1 MRDLDPNAR
10 ALLDEVRRF
19 YEEAE
24 PTHLYYRRSF
34 SRLYQ
39 LWRSYRGLRSEALAA
54 TNSDQVRD
62 VMAEARAGFGEPL
75 FIPMVFGIVETTV
88 PRMLSTEPRLLV
100 TPDDP
105 KSEDNVDGM
114 KLMVDRQQH
123 KTKFALAAQT
133 VAKSGLTYGLG
144 VGKTTWV
151 TTTKRTPVL
160 TQQLR
165 PQLDPQS
172 GQPVTQLVPVVDPAT
187 GMPRPDPSNPA
198 MPLMEAKPVL
208 VPTWVPSAPQDQVK
222 YSGPIFEGLDVF
234 DWIWDPDGYNAETNR
249 RCIHRLWLTDEE
261 CAARFDSGVWQ
272 LPAGWTLEDA
282 LRSGSRTRK
291 DEVWA
296 DRLAA
301 SGVDVVRGSERQ
313 IHEVWEYWG
322 PTTKPTVILD
332 QVAPVAHGDTPYW
345 HGEKPFQLFQPTEAM
360 HEMVGVGEIEPVED
374 LQREMN
380 VLRTQRRD
388 NAALVL
394 QRPFAY
400 FDGYLDPEQIEFAPG
415 KFWPMDGPPSELIF
429 PVPLQDIPFSS
440 YREEE
445 SLQADASRAV
455 GLSDSV
461 MGGDDQGAPETAT
474 GVQMVHAA
482 AGLRIQHKTRRF
494 EVMTVGPACEQW
506 VALNQQHVVEERVV
520 AGPPK
525 PGEGDREYSW
535 YRLGPNEL
543 AGSFSIEAEGGSMAP
558 QNEAVKLNEAV
569 QTYTMLR
576 PDPLVDPRKLLLDVF
591 RALGK
596 ANPESFLAPEMPQI
610 DPRALDLVR
619 DTLAEQHGVDPHEFE
634 ALVMEAMD
642 QVENGAQDQTFG
654 SVGDQVPES
663 RAAPTPQ
670 MQPA

>member
-1 MRDLDPNAR
+1 MQDLSPELR
-10 ALLDEVRRF
+10 ALKEEVCRF
-19 YEEAE
+19 YDEAE
-24 PTHLYYRRSF
+24 PTHLYYRRQF

-39 LWRSYRGLRSEALAA
+39 LWRSYRGLRAEALQA
-54 TNSDQVRD
+54 TSRDQVRD
-62 VMAEARAGFGEPL
+62 VLNEARAGFGEPL
-75 FIPMVFGIVETTV
+75 FIPMTFGIVETTV

-100 TPDDP
+100 TPADP
-105 KSEDNVDGM
+105 QSEDNVNGM

-123 KTKFALAAQT
+123 KTRFTLASQT
-133 VAKSGLTYGLG
+133 VAKSGLVYGLG
-144 VGKTTWV
+144 IGKTTWL

-165 PQLDPQS
+165 PQLDAS
-172 GQPVTQLVPVVDPAT
+172 GAPVMQMVPVIDPAT
-187 GMPRPDPSNPA
+187 QMPVPDPAQPGR
-198 MPLMEAKPVL
+198 PLLEAKPVL

-234 DWIWDPDGYNAETNR
+234 DFIWDPDGYNAETNR
-249 RCIHRLWLTDEE
+249 RCIHRLWLTDDE
-261 CAARFDSGVWQ
+261 CAARFESGVWQ
-272 LPAGWTLEDA
+272 LPEGWTLEDA
-282 LRSGSRTRK
+282 LRSGSRSRK

-296 DRLAA
+296 DRLSATGLDA
-301 SGVDVVRGSERQ
+301 RRTSEREL
-313 IHEVWEYWG
+313 HEVWEFWR
-322 PTTKPTVILD
+322 PTSEPTVVLD
-332 QVAPVAHGDTPYW
+332 REVPVAHGPAPFW
-345 HGEKPFQLFQPTEAM
+345 HGDKPFQFFQPTEVM
-360 HEMVGVGEIEPVED
+360 HEMVGIGEIEPIED

-400 FDGYLDPEQIEFAPG
+400 FDGYLDPDQIDFAPG

-445 SLQADASRAV
+445 SMNADASRAV

-461 MGGDDQGAPETAT
+461 MGGEDAGAPETAT

-482 AGLRIQHKTRRF
+482 AGLRISHKTRRF

-506 VALNQQHVVEERVV
+506 VSLNQQHVIEERIV

-543 AGSFSIEAEGGSMAP
+543 AGSFDIECEGGSMAP
-558 QNEAVKLNEAV
+558 QNDAVKLNEAV
-569 QTYTMLR
+569 QTYSTVG
-576 PDPLVDPRKLLLDVF
+576 PDPLVDRRRLLEDF
-591 RALGK
+591 FTALGK
-596 ANPESFLAPEMPQI
+596 KNPQSYLLPEMPMI

-619 DTLAEQHGVDPHEFE
+619 DTLAAEHAVDPNEFE

-642 QVENGAQDQTFG
+642 QVDQGAQDQTFG

-663 RAAPTPQ
+663 RATPAPQ